1 MMLRITISLLMIIS
15 IFLFPDCT
23 FGQDKPRWY
32 DINGYVST
40 MQNAVFDQFED
51 DWTNSGII
59 HNRINL
65 KIFAGSSVTV
75 NAAFRN
81 RLITGDMIRYNT
93 VYAELAGND
102 QGIADLSWNLAEGNS
117 MILNSTIDR
126 LSINYTSER
135 FRIDL
140 GRQRIN
146 WGQTL
151 VWNPNDI
158 FNTYSYFDFDYVE
171 RPGSDALRVQY
182 FPDFTS
188 VVDVAAKIDNN
199 NDLTVAA
206 LYRFNVKGYDIQFL
220 GGYADGENLM
230 LGSGWSGSLG
240 SLSFRGEISWFEPV
254 GELSDSSATALLTA
268 GFDHTLSGN
277 SMLQFQ
283 VMYCNNPVDLSDFTT
298 LYNRS
303 LSASELAFS
312 QLSWFAGYRRD
323 ITPLLNLGLSAI
335 WYPGLKGYF
344 AGPELNYS
352 LSEDVA
358 FSFLLQHFNALLGG
372 DRMNLNLGFIRVKYN
387 F

>member
-1 MMLRITISLLMIIS
+1 MMLRITLSFAMIICLA
-15 IFLFPDCT
+15 LFPVCSY
-23 FGQDKPRWY
+23 GQANPGWLEVS
-32 DINGYVST
+32 GYASI
-40 MQNAVFDQFED
+40 MQNAAFDQFED
-51 DWTNSGII
+51 DWTNFSTI

-75 NAAFRN
+75 NGALRN
-81 RLITGDMIRYNT
+81 RLITGDIIRYNT
-93 VYAELAGND
+93 GYADMAGYD

-135 FRIDL
+135 FRIDI

-146 WGQTL
+146 WGQTF

-171 RPGSDALRVQY
+171 RPGSDAIRVQY
-182 FPDFTS
+182 FPGFTS
-188 VVDVAAKIDNN
+188 VVDVAAKVDRN

-206 LYRFNVKGYDIQFL
+206 LYRFNMKGYDIQFL
-220 GGYADGENLM
+220 GGYTDGENLM

-240 SLSFRGEISWFEPV
+240 SLSFRGEISWFQPQ
-254 GELSDSSATALLTA
+254 GELSDSSATALFTA
-268 GFDHTLSGN
+268 GIDHSPEGN

-283 VMYCNNPVDLSDFTT
+283 VMYCNNPVDLTDFST

-312 QLSWFAGYRRD
+312 RFSFFGSFRRD

-335 WYPGLKGYF
+335 WYPGLKGCF

-352 LSEDVA
+352 LSEDVG
-358 FSFLLQHFNALLGG
+358 FSFLLQHFNAIMGG
-372 DRMNLNLGFIRVKYN
+372 ERMNINIGFIRVKYN

>member
-1 MMLRITISLLMIIS
+1 MMHRAIIS
-15 IFLFPDCT
+15 FMMITAVTLFPGSSY
-23 FGQDKPRWY
+23 GQDKPPWY
-32 DINGYVST
+32 SINGYLST
-40 MQNAVFDQFED
+40 VQNALFDQFED
-51 DWTNSGII
+51 DWTNSGIL

-65 KIFAGSSVTV
+65 QIFAGSSVTI

-81 RLITGDMIRYNT
+81 RLITGDLIRYNRG
-93 VYAELAGND
+93 YAERTGND
-102 QGIADLSWNLAEGNS
+102 PGMADLSWNIAEGNS
-117 MILNSTIDR
+117 MLLNSTIDR
-126 LSINYTSER
+126 LGINYTSEKL
-135 FRIDL
+135 RIEL

-146 WGQTL
+146 WGQTF

-182 FPDFTS
+182 FPGYTS
-188 VVDVAAKIDNN
+188 VIDVAAKIDSN

-206 LYRFNVKGYDIQFL
+206 LYRFNLKGYDIQFL
-220 GGYADGENLM
+220 GGYADGENLV

-240 SLSFRGEISWFEPV
+240 SLSFRGEISWFEPL
-254 GELSDSSATALLTA
+254 GELSDSSATAIFTA
-268 GFDHTLSGN
+268 GFDQSLNGN
-277 SMLQFQ
+277 SMLQLQ

-312 QLSWFAGYRRD
+312 RFSCFAGYTWE
-323 ITPLLNLGLSAI
+323 ITPLLNLGISAI

-344 AGPELNYS
+344 AGPELDYS

-358 FSFLLQHFNALLGG
+358 FSFLLQHFNAMLGG
-372 DRMNLNLGFIRVKYN
+372 ERMNLNLGFLRVKYN